1 MRLWASAG
9 RVGPGGSDSVWVPL
23 RVSASALLV
32 WVVLALGL
40 SPPTALAG
48 AVINEPD
55 YLGLPPRPTAVL
67 KAQTPA
73 RIALGQKLFFD
84 RRLSVNGTQSCAM
97 CHVPEQGFTT
107 HTSSTSVGMAGRSLR
122 RNAPS
127 LFNVAWQA
135 RLFHDGRAASL
146 EEQAWMPLLH
156 EDEMA
161 NPSVAVVLAR
171 LAALPDYAK
180 PFRLAFGSAKPSQNH
195 VAAALAAFQRSL
207 VLANSRFDAW
217 RYGADSQALSAQEQ
231 QGFAL
236 FTGRAGC
243 SVCHLVGAQSALF
256 TDQAF
261 HNTGLPMP
269 TEMRSTTVE
278 LSDQLRVQ
286 LSPEQLAPLGDAP
299 LADWGRFEVTQRAA
313 DRQAFKTPSLRN
325 VALTAPYM
333 HNGSITSLAA
343 VIDFYDLG
351 GGDAPGKSERLKP
364 LHLSATD
371 KQALLAFLNSLTGRP
386 LVSNGPAQPS
396 QAQWVVSPETSASSA
411 RRTMLSK

>member
-1 MRLWASAG
+1 MRLCASAG
-9 RVGPGGSDSVWVPL
+9 RVGPGVSLSVLVSLSLSLPL
-23 RVSASALLV
+23 SLPLSALLMGLV
-32 WVVLALGL
+32 LGL
-40 SPPTALAG
+40 GLGLASSTAQAAA
-48 AVINEPD
+48 AVNETEN
-55 YLGLPPRPTAVL
+55 LGLPPQPAPGS

-127 LFNVAWQA
+127 LFNVAWQQT
-135 RLFHDGRAASL
+135 LFHDGRAASL

-161 NPSVAVVLAR
+161 NPSVAAVLAR

-180 PFRLAFGSAKPSQNH
+180 PFRLAFGNTKPSQAH

-243 SVCHLVGAQSALF
+243 SGCHLVGAQFALF
-256 TDQAF
+256 TDHAF

-278 LSDQLRVQ
+278 LTDQLRVQ

-299 LADWGRFEVTQRAA
+299 LADWGRYEVTQRAA
-313 DRQAFKTPSLRN
+313 DRHAFKTPSLRN

-333 HNGSITSLAA
+333 HNGSVTSLAA
-343 VIDFYDLG
+343 VIDFYDRG

-364 LHLSATD
+364 LHLSAAD
-371 KQALLAFLNSLTGRP
+371 KQALLAFLNSLTGRIC
-386 LVSNGPAQPS
+386 SNRLQ
-396 QAQWVVSPETSASSA
+396 VTSALA
-411 RRTMLSK
+411 LRAYQAAGCG